1 MINERYVLDASVAA
15 KWFLND
21 EDVVDIAEMFLIRF
35 LAKEIVFYA
44 PHILEYELGHII
56 TRAQRS
62 GSQRIETDQAI
73 EAYRT
78 FSELPIVFCDLSVQ
92 DRQTILRSAL
102 IADFMMRLISFWQ
115 IKRERPASKMPG
127 RFCEL
132 RKSQAEVTSPNLRS
146 FFRFSRPIRD
156 DSSLI

>member
-21 EDVVDIAEMFLIRF
+21 EDAVDIAETFLIRF

-62 GSQRIETDQAI
+62 GRQRIETDQAI

-92 DRQTILRSAL
+92 DRQTILDFAIRFNRGFYDATYIVLANKLDCIWLTSEKRYRTNLPHDFPEHL
-102 IADFMMRLISFWQ
+102 ILTLESF
-115 IKRERPASKMPG
+115 E
-127 RFCEL
+127 
-132 RKSQAEVTSPNLRS
+132 
-146 FFRFSRPIRD
+146 
-156 DSSLI
+156 